1 MQQCTAWHGRAQGR
15 RRQAGKAV
23 HGRALRGSPAQEPST
38 SPAGGHA
45 VCVCCRRPHRHAMP
59 CRRTRHAARQ
69 RIGRIT
75 ALRVLVWAAPLVGSR
90 RGLQG
95 ADERKEVCYAPAQAN
110 KQTSSTARPY
120 THAQSP
126 LARRVCA
133 ESMRGER
140 DECASCDAKET
151 TGAAW
156 AVDGPECAT
165 RSLLANVMTEI
176 RHCRVLPCRV
186 VSSTTSDTSGSLS
199 RPPVWLAATY
209 GLTHTSAR
217 RS

>member
-1 MQQCTAWHGRAQGR
+1 MHGMAWRGARAQG
-15 RRQAGKAV
+15 AGGQGIARP
-23 HGRALRGSPAQEPST
+23 GPEGGSPAHERSA

-59 CRRTRHAARQ
+59 CRRTRHAARH

-75 ALRVLVWAAPLVGSR
+75 ALRVLVWAAPLIGSR

-110 KQTSSTARPY
+110 KQAALLDVTLTPSHR
-120 THAQSP
+120 SP
-126 LARRVCA
+126 VCA

-140 DECASCDAKET
+140 DECACCDAKET

-156 AVDGPECAT
+156 AVGRARVASGAT

-176 RHCRVLPCRV
+176 RHCRAMPCRV
-186 VSSTTSDTSGSLS
+186 VSSTIGYKWVT
-199 RPPVWLAATY
+199 
-209 GLTHTSAR
+209 
-217 RS
+217 